1 MVDCRNVHSFWIA
14 SRGKHVTQKEKLAN
28 RRDTRTTQRLESTVG
43 WQTASR
49 TLGNTTG
56 MIDPTLS
63 ILGKQDGVDNHPF
76 GNGTTT
82 PILNWEINTTQ
93 RARCNTYLNEF
104 WTWSEAW
111 ISYMQVLLLYSVGGS
126 QSCKHPLLQR
136 VCLYVCPHVCARLT
150 RRRSTRATMCMRVCC
165 LSCMYKQR
173 AAHLQHA
180 EREGNVH
187 WRLKINVTINVQLT
201 LQQTFKTH
209 GLLQL
214 TLNIVQLTLQLTLKT
229 YGLLQLTLNIN
240 EEY

>member
-1 MVDCRNVHSFWIA
+1 
-14 SRGKHVTQKEKLAN
+14 
-28 RRDTRTTQRLESTVG
+28 
-43 WQTASR
+43 
-49 TLGNTTG
+49 
-56 MIDPTLS
+56 
-63 ILGKQDGVDNHPF
+63 
-76 GNGTTT
+76 
-82 PILNWEINTTQ
+82 
-93 RARCNTYLNEF
+93 
-104 WTWSEAW
+104 
-111 ISYMQVLLLYSVGGS
+111 
-126 QSCKHPLLQR
+126 
-136 VCLYVCPHVCARLT
+136 
-150 RRRSTRATMCMRVCC
+150 
-165 LSCMYKQR
+165 MYKQR